1 MNLNDPVFQ
10 THDKGSLGYQAKRWL
25 IHHKNLGH
33 TQQTLDT
40 HFKWIR
46 LFLRW
51 CQDRDLILVNQVSR
65 FDIEDYQKSL
75 LVTAGN
81 HHTPKM
87 KPITRSNRLGS
98 VRIFFRWL
106 SKKRILVY
114 NPAADI
120 ELPKVVK
127 TVPRDVLTV
136 PEVEKIL
143 SACNLKF
150 KMGIRNRAI
159 LETFYSTGIRRSELR
174 YLKPEDIDFEEG
186 VLTVREGKGGKQR
199 LVPIG
204 KRALSWVN
212 KYIEEVRSQA
222 PLGHEPWLFLSRT
235 GKSVSDLTAIT
246 WEIMNKAGIRKEGA
260 CHLFRHTMATMML
273 KNGADIRVV
282 QEILGHAKVQTTQ
295 RYTHLCIDHL
305 KQVHSK
311 THPAKFPKRVTD
323 LNPKQENP
331 P

>member
-1 MNLNDPVFQ
+1 MSFNLNDPVFQ
-10 THDKGSLGYQAKRWL
+10 YRDKLSLGYQAKKWL
-25 IHHKNLGH
+25 VHHKNLGH
-33 TQQTLDT
+33 TLQTLDT

-51 CQDRDLILVNQVSR
+51 CGDRDLELVNQVTR

-75 LVTAGN
+75 LVSAGN
-81 HHTPKM
+81 QNKSTL
-87 KPITRSNRLGS
+87 KPITRGNRLRS

-120 ELPKVVK
+120 ELPKVVR
-127 TVPRDVLTV
+127 TAPRDILTV

-159 LETFYSTGIRRSELR
+159 LETFYSTGIRRNELR
-174 YLKPEDIDFEEG
+174 YLKPEDIDFTEG
-186 VLTVREGKGGKQR
+186 ILTVKEGKGGKQR

-204 KRALSWVN
+204 KRALSWIR
-212 KYIEEVRSQA
+212 KYREEVRCQA
-222 PLGHEPWLFLSRT
+222 PLNHEPWLFLSGT
-235 GKSVSDLTAIT
+235 GKSVSDLTSIA
-246 WEIMNKAGIRKEGA
+246 WEIMNKAGVKKEGA

-273 KNGADIRVV
+273 KNGADIRIV

-305 KQVHSK
+305 KQVHTK
-311 THPAKFPKRVTD
+311 THPAKFPKKETS
-323 LNPKQENP
+323 
-331 P
+331 